1 MKKNYIAPSV
11 LVQMI
16 HAENMIA
23 ASLNITGE
31 NASSE
36 NAVLVKGS
44 GDWDIFGGDD
54 AGVDAGS
61 SDSPFDD

>member
-23 ASLNITGE
+23 ASLNIITGE
-31 NASSE
+31 NARSDSD
-36 NAVLVKGS
+36 VLVKGS
-44 GDWDIFGGDD
+44 GDWDIFGENSV
-54 AGVDAGS
+54 VDEE
-61 SDSPFDD
+61 SDSPFED

>member
-11 LVQMI
+11 YVQMI

-23 ASLNITGE
+23 ASLKLTGGT
-31 NASSE
+31 ASSE

-44 GDWDIFGGDD
+44 GDWDIFGENSV
-54 AGVDAGS
+54 VDEE
-61 SDSPFDD
+61 SDSPFED